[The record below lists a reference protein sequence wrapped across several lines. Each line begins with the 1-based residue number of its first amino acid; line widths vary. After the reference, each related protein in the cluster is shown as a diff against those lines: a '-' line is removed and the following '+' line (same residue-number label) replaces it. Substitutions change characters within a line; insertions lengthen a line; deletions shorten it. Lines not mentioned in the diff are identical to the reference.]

1 MALTGPMKDF
11 WSFWREI
18 QKKTMRPADLALVA
32 APGALRDQWQQELR
46 NGSSYPER
54 LSVIDIDRPE
64 PVHTD
69 VALVVLDGPGALRA
83 GSFRALAGFDRKRM
97 AALVIEPTATRH
109 RGDDRAARRIDD
121 PLFRRHV
128 ATALEIPPDQLLGAA
143 SPLEG
148 ASELCAH
155 PTEQLHEY
163 LIPLARQFPLFRT
176 AVATDEIHATAKQNA
191 LVGLL
196 PLPGSDMP
204 IMTANQI
211 KMVLRLAAMHDLAL
225 TGDRAKEL
233 MGVVVGGFGLRTAAR
248 QLIKLLPGPGWAIAG
263 GIGYTGTVAMG
274 KAALE
279 YFKRTASPRIET
291 GVPSAGQAD
300 TVES

>member
-1 MALTGPMKDF
+1 MTLTGPIKEF

-18 QKKTMRPADLALVA
+18 QKKSMRPADVALVA
-32 APGALRDQWQQELR
+32 TPGPVRDQWQKALR
-46 NGSSYPER
+46 YGSAYPER
-54 LSVIDIDRPE
+54 LAVIDLDRLE
-64 PVHTD
+64 PVHAD
-69 VALVVLDGPGALRA
+69 VALVVLDGSGSIPA
-83 GSFRALAGFDRKRM
+83 GSFPALAGFDRKRL
-97 AALVIEPTATRH
+97 AALVIEPVAPPPRKDDGTA
-109 RGDDRAARRIDD
+109 RALDD
-121 PLFRRHV
+121 PLFRRHL
-128 ATALEIPPDQLLGAA
+128 ATALDLSPEQLLGAA
-143 SPLEG
+143 SPQDG
-148 ASELCAH
+148 AAELCGH
-155 PTEQLHEY
+155 LTEQLHEF
-163 LIPLARQFPLFRT
+163 LIPLARQFPLFR
-176 AVATDEIHATAKQNA
+176 AAAAWDEINATAKQNA

-248 QLIKLLPGPGWAIAG
+248 QLIKLVPGPGWAIAG
-263 GIGYTGTVAMG
+263 GIGYSGTVAMG

-279 YFKRTASPRIET
+279 YFKRTASPHIRT
-291 GVPSAGQAD
+291 GVVAAGQAG